1 MAFQKM
7 SESVYVGL
15 CHEIGTPQQVASRRN
30 RTDDWE
36 LLLNQVLKDECKLQ
50 IMISG
55 SQKEG
60 FRFRSSDIDIMYWP
74 TNLRV
79 IWDFSQIQFD
89 NIQRHVPV
97 IFDSSESPTGFTLL
111 LLPLECLEF
120 VFCDIFEISSG
131 FNVPLEAFKN
141 AFYYVMTVFVEQN

>member
-50 IMISG
+50 IMLSG

-97 IFDSSESPTGFTLL
+97 ISDSSLY
-111 LLPLECLEF
+111 
-120 VFCDIFEISSG
+120 FCYHW
-131 FNVPLEAFKN
+131 NVLNLFFATFLK
-141 AFYYVMTVFVEQN
+141 FHRGLMYH